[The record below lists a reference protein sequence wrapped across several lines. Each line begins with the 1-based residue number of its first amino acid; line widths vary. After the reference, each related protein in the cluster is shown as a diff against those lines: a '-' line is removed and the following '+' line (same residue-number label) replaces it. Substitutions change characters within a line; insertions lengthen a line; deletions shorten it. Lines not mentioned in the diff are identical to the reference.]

1 MPERRS
7 LLRSLAAAALSALA
21 LGAAAQG
28 FPAKSITLIVPF
40 SAGGPTD
47 TIARII
53 AQRMTKAL
61 GQTVVVENVTGAG
74 GTIGGAKVA
83 HSPPDGY
90 MLAIGH
96 VGTHVITGAIQ
107 KMSYDV
113 FNDFEPIA
121 MVATNP
127 QIVVS
132 KNDVPAKTL
141 QELIAWSKA
150 KKEPVSCGT
159 GGPGTPAHVSCAYFQ
174 QQTGA
179 EVQII
184 HYRGAA
190 PAMQDL
196 IAGHIEITFDQAAN
210 SLPQVRGGRI
220 RAYAVTSAKRL
231 AAENEIP
238 SVDEAGLPGFYMAV
252 WHGIWAPKATP
263 KPVVEKLNAAI
274 REALAD
280 AEVRKR
286 LADLGQEIP
295 PPEQQTPEALR
306 AHHKAEIDKWWPVIR
321 KAGIKV
327 D

>member
-1 MPERRS
+1 MRLAP
-7 LLRSLAAAALSALA
+7 LLRFVAVAALSAISFA
-21 LGAAAQG
+21 AAAQG
-28 FPAKSITLIVPF
+28 FPNRSIALIVPF

-47 TIARII
+47 TIARIV
-53 AQRMTKAL
+53 AQRMTKTL

-90 MLAIGH
+90 TLAIGH

-107 KMSYDV
+107 KMGYDV
-113 FNDFEPIA
+113 YNDFEPVA
-121 MVATNP
+121 MIATNP

-132 KNDVPAKTL
+132 RLAVPARSL
-141 QELIAWSKA
+141 EELIAWAKA
-150 KKEPVSCGT
+150 KKEPVTCGT

-179 EVQII
+179 PVQII

-196 IAGHIEITFDQAAN
+196 IGGHIDITFDQAAN

-220 RAYAVTSAKRL
+220 RAYAVTAPARL
-231 AAENEIP
+231 VAEPGIA

-252 WHGIWAPKATP
+252 WHGIWAPKGTP
-263 KPVVEKLNAAI
+263 RPVVDKLNAAI

-280 AEVRKR
+280 ADVRKR
-286 LADLGQEIP
+286 LGDLGQEIP
-295 PPEQQTPEALR
+295 APEKQTPEALR

-321 KAGIKV
+321 KAGITV
-327 D
+327 Q